1 MEKLNISAIQDLKKL
16 LLGKIQKDIKKVPL
30 ISTKEGN

>member
-16 LLGKIQKDIKKVPL
+16 LLGKIQKDTKKVPL